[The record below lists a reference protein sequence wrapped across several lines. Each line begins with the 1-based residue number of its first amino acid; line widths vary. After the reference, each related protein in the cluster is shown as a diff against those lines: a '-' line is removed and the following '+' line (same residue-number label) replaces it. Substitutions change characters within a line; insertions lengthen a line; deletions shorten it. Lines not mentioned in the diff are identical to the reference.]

1 MSERKQIKG
10 YRQTVRQRTLTPSVQ
25 GSNPC
30 SPAKLS
36 TSEEVLFF
44 YKESECM
51 AYSFSGR
58 VRYSEIGENGLL
70 TLPGIL
76 NYFQD
81 CSTFQSEEV
90 GLGIDILKEWK
101 RIWVLSA
108 WQVIVERYPY
118 MGEEI
123 RISTWAYGFRGF
135 MGMRNFTMETEGG
148 ERLAYANTF
157 WTYINA
163 ENGLPVRLEAKDTEG
178 YIGKEGKF
186 ETKLEM
192 NYAPR
197 KIVIPEK
204 CENQESFTVQKH
216 HLDTNHHVNNSQYVQ
231 MAMDYLPEGFQIRQM
246 RAEYKQQARLNDII
260 YPSRA
265 TNEEKIT
272 ILLNDQKGEP
282 YAIVEF
288 E

>member
-1 MSERKQIKG
+1 
-10 YRQTVRQRTLTPSVQ
+10 
-25 GSNPC
+25 
-30 SPAKLS
+30 
-36 TSEEVLFF
+36 
-44 YKESECM
+44 M

-81 CSTFQSEEV
+81 CSTFQSEKV
-90 GLGIDILKEWK
+90 GLGIEVLKERK
-101 RIWVLSA
+101 RFWVLSA